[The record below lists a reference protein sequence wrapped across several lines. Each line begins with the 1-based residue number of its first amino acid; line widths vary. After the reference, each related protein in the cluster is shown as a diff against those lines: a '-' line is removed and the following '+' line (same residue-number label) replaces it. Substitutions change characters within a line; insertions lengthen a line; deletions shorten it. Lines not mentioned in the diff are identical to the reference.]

1 VFGEKGEA
9 REMQIRR
16 RALVLVILFVSTVLF
31 IVVPSGCNCAKD
43 DTSPSVN
50 ETLEK
55 LQEKYKDSPELFEA
69 ALYAEHFGTTIEEA
83 QNRFE
88 IGDAFS
94 GLDTELENKEPE
106 TFGGLWIQHEPSFC
120 VVIAFT
126 RDGEATIKKYISENL
141 TGYVEV
147 RTVKYSMKELWKAR
161 NQVEAFL
168 RGKNI
173 PFDSGI
179 YVIDNRVEIDVT
191 DRTEIDKA
199 IEDGRL
205 IIPECVRI
213 TVVSGLSVP
222 E

>member
-1 VFGEKGEA
+1 
-9 REMQIRR
+9 MLLRR
-16 RALVLVILFVSTVLF
+16 KVLLAVTLFAAIVLF
-31 IVVPSGCNCAKD
+31 IAVSSGCNCTKVD
-43 DTSPSVN
+43 SSLSVN
-50 ETLEK
+50 ETQEE
-55 LQEKYKDSPELFEA
+55 LQEKYKDNPELFEA
-69 ALYAEHFGTTIEEA
+69 TMYAYHFGTTIEEA
-83 QNRFE
+83 QNRFN
-88 IGDAFS
+88 IGNAFS
-94 GLDTELENKEPE
+94 GLDTELEREEPE

-126 RDGEATIKKYISENL
+126 RDGEETIKKYVSENL

-147 RTVKYSMKELWKAR
+147 RIVKYSMKELWKAR

-168 RGKNI
+168 RENDI

-179 YVIDNRVEIDVT
+179 YVMDNRVEINVT

-205 IIPECVRI
+205 IIPECVYI
-213 TVVSGLSVP
+213 NVVSGLAVP